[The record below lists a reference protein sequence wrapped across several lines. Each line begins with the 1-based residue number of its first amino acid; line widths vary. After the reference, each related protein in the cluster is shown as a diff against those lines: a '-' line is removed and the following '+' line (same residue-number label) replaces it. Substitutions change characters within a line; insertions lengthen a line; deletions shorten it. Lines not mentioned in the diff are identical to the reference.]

1 MEFFE
6 DPEFWVAVALL
17 IFIGAMAYY
26 KVHSL
31 VADSL
36 DMRARQIADQLDEAR
51 RLREEAQTLLASY
64 ERKQR
69 NAAREAEEI
78 VSLAREEA
86 ERIAAE
92 NEAKLADL
100 MERRTRQARERIAQ
114 TEAQAMRQV
123 RATSADI
130 AIDVARRLIEQTL
143 DEGKRVEMAG
153 KAIADLEKNIH

>member
-6 DPEFWVAVALL
+6 NPEFWVAVALL
-17 IFIGAMAYY
+17 IFIGVMVWY
-26 KVHSL
+26 KVHGL
-31 VADSL
+31 IADSL

-69 NAAREAEEI
+69 NAAREAEDI
-78 VSLAREEA
+78 ISLAREEA
-86 ERIAAE
+86 ERIAAD
-92 NEAKLADL
+92 NERKLASL

-143 DEGKRVEMAG
+143 DEGKRLEMAG
-153 KAIADLEKNIH
+153 KAIADLQKNIH